1 MTNKTIIQVKNLNK
15 SFGGLQALKNVN
27 LDLKSNEILGLIG
40 PNGAGKTTLFNIIS
54 GSISPNSGLIM
65 FKGSD
70 IKNKRSDQRCK
81 LGIARTFQITKP
93 FQNMTIVENVTVGAY
108 FGKNKISISQA
119 RKKAEET
126 LELLG
131 MKELQSFEANTLSI
145 GNRKKLELAR
155 ALATD
160 PQILLL
166 DEVIGGL
173 TPTEV
178 NAMIETI
185 KEIKKMGIS
194 VIMIEHVMKA
204 VTSVSD
210 RMIVLNY
217 GEIIAR
223 GTPQEVTENPIV
235 IEAYLGGAKN
245 A

>member
-1 MTNKTIIQVKNLNK
+1 MTNKTIIQVENLNK

>member
-1 MTNKTIIQVKNLNK
+1 MTNKTIIQVENLNK

-108 FGKNKISISQA
+108 FGKNNISISQA

>member
-1 MTNKTIIQVKNLNK
+1 MTNKTLIQVENLNK

-65 FKGSD
+65 FKGTD

>member
-1 MTNKTIIQVKNLNK
+1 MTNKTIIQVENLNK

-54 GSISPNSGLIM
+54 GSISPNSGKIM

>member
-54 GSISPNSGLIM
+54 GSISPNSGKIM